1 MIFELDGHCLFGFFK
16 PNTNIHLLI
25 TFIYI
30 LAVLV
35 KITISKKLAI
45 RAAERVK
52 QKKKTS
58 LQNQQLIFKNM
69 IKYETNQLKT
79 NPTASFAK
87 STDTDAKPTVMHRI
101 NAS

>member
-52 QKKKTS
+52 KKKDVT
-58 LQNQQLIFKNM
+58 
-69 IKYETNQLKT
+69 
-79 NPTASFAK
+79 
-87 STDTDAKPTVMHRI
+87 AKPTTYF
-101 NAS
+101 

>member
-69 IKYETNQLKT
+69 LKYETNQLIQIQQPLLQ
-79 NPTASFAK
+79 NQPTRMQNQQSC
-87 STDTDAKPTVMHRI
+87 TE
-101 NAS
+101 